1 MKMHN
6 PAHPGMILREYTSV
20 MTVTEMAKR
29 LGITRAN
36 LSRILN
42 GRQGISADMAL
53 RISHLLPNTTP
64 NFWLGM
70 QQSYD
75 LWQAQNNPKINYAS
89 ILPLVAP
96 PTTPSAH
103 A

>member
-6 PAHPGMILREYTSV
+6 PAHPGLVLKEYTAT
-20 MTVTEMAKR
+20 MTVTEMASR
-29 LGITRAN
+29 LGVTRAN

-42 GRQGISADMAL
+42 AKQGISADMAI

-64 NFWLGM
+64 NLWLNM
-70 QQSYD
+70 QQAYD
-75 LWQAQNNPKINYAS
+75 LWQAEHNPKMDYSTIMP
-89 ILPLVAP
+89 I
-96 PTTPSAH
+96 TQFAH